1 LAFLKNMEIIQF
13 SLSREGE
20 TEKKLGLQ
28 NLGTQRY

>member
-1 LAFLKNMEIIQF
+1 MEIIQF